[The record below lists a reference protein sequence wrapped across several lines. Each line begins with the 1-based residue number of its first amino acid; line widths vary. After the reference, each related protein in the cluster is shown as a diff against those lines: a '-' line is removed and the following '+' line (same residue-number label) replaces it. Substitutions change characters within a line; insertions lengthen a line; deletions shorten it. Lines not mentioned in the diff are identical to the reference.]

1 MYQEAWRALVLQPSG
16 ANTAEEQMDLVKSE
30 ADLELM
36 RATTS
41 KLITEQAKLT
51 NESRWMS
58 FVWDTTTASLV
69 FGAAI
74 AVAELLH

>member
-1 MYQEAWRALVLQPSG
+1 
-16 ANTAEEQMDLVKSE
+16 MDLVKSE